1 MVRQSSLTRSFKG
14 SNPFSPGQLLKNM
27 LKTPKSTKFKKS
39 HKGKLK
45 NIVSKNNTLKTYFDS
60 GSVGLLA
67 LESGRIT
74 PNHIN
79 CCRQLLNKVLKK
91 TSLTRF
97 LVFPHTPITK
107 KPLEIRM
114 GKGKGAVDT
123 WVFNSFSGQML
134 IEIEGSNKILMI
146 KSLNAV
152 KQKLPIRTQIIY
164 EA

>member
-1 MVRQSSLTRSFKG
+1 
-14 SNPFSPGQLLKNM
+14 M
-27 LKTPKSTKFKKS
+27 LKAPKNTKFKKS

-45 NIVSKNNTLKTYFDS
+45 NIVAKNNNLKTYFDS
-60 GSVGLLA
+60 GSVGLVA

-79 CCRQLLNKVLKK
+79 CCRQLLNKTLKK
-91 TSLTRF
+91 TSQIRF
-97 LVFPHTPITK
+97 AIFPHTPVTK

-114 GKGKGAVDT
+114 GKGKGSVDT
-123 WVFNSFSGQML
+123 WVFNTFSGQML
-134 IEIEGSNKILMI
+134 IEVEGSNKILI
-146 KSLNAV
+146 TKSLNII